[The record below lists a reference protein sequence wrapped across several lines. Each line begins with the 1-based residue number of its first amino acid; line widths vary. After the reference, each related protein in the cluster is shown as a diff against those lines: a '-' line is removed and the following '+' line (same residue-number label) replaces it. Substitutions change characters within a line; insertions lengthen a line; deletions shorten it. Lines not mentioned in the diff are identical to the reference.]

1 MGISWLCPAGF
12 SLGVKGEMFPGTSG
26 NESTN
31 HMRDGTEVITI
42 IDMVGM
48 GSQQIPPFRSVRA
61 IDTDLRTMTRE
72 SKQFMSSST
81 SVLLSVG
88 LASVV
93 EFCVFSTKAPDR
105 PMINARRL
113 NGSPTLPLLSP

>member
-1 MGISWLCPAGF
+1 MGISWLRPAGF
-12 SLGVKGEMFPGTSG
+12 SLGVNGEMFPGPSG

-48 GSQQIPPFRSVRA
+48 GSQQKPPFRSVRA

-72 SKQFMSSST
+72 SKQFMNSEYQC
-81 SVLLSVG
+81 
-88 LASVV
+88 LA
-93 EFCVFSTKAPDR
+93 ECWLGCVFSTKTPR
-105 PMINARRL
+105 PVHDQMS
-113 NGSPTLPLLSP
+113 GG